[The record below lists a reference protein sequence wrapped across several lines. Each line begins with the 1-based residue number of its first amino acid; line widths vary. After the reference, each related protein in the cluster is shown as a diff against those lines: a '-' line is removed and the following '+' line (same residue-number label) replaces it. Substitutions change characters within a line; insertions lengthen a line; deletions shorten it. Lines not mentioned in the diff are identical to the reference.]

1 MFTKAKQGKI
11 ESPPNDK
18 GREWQSAK
26 GQFLQV
32 PGEVRKRVWRVQD
45 LGRAWERDKKQV
57 FDEIKRRKEDIS
69 DKEDEVYWSN
79 FYEAFFEK
87 DDKEALQTQRTRHQ
101 GYNKD

>member
-1 MFTKAKQGKI
+1 MFKQGKI
-11 ESPPNDK
+11 EPYAQPYAQP
-18 GREWQSAK
+18 WQSAK

-32 PGEVRKRVWRVQD
+32 PGEVRKRVRRVQD

-79 FYEAFFEK
+79 VYEAFFEK

-101 GYNKD
+101 GYNEDEY